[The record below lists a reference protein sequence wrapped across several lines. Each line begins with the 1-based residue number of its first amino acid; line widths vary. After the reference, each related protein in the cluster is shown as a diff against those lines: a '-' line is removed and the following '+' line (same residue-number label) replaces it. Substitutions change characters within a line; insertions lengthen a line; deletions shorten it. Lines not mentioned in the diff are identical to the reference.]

1 MKGKLSMQ
9 FWHFFLSHFIFLR
22 IYYCPFSLLCC
33 AHTHQIYGSRA
44 MHFVCVCFVH
54 CTSIVFTF
62 AAGAFSNVYKCIRVK
77 RTMALYTTHEH
88 TRTHNYKLN
97 DKSLDKNYG
106 IIFGTR
112 MSELNYV
119 CVYLLVLLSIYADAV
134 CASAKVTWRIVFILF
149 FLVVNGV
156 VIRVACPM
164 SNSSSVNELC
174 GSVVPQLPLYHRTCA
189 SLFSSVSYIS
199 YNF

>member
-1 MKGKLSMQ
+1 
-9 FWHFFLSHFIFLR
+9 
-22 IYYCPFSLLCC
+22 
-33 AHTHQIYGSRA
+33 

-134 CASAKVTWRIVFILF
+134 CASAKVTRRIVFILF
-149 FLVVNGV
+149 FFCREWRGYTRCMSNVQFLFRELVVRLSGASATIISSHVRIV
-156 VIRVACPM
+156 VQLG
-164 SNSSSVNELC
+164 EL
-174 GSVVPQLPLYHRTCA
+174 
-189 SLFSSVSYIS
+189 YILQ
-199 YNF
+199 FLI

>member
-1 MKGKLSMQ
+1 MQ

-134 CASAKVTWRIVFILF
+134 CASAKVTRRIVFILF
-149 FLVVNGV
+149 FFCREWRGYT
-156 VIRVACPM
+156 RCM
-164 SNSSSVNELC
+164 SNVQFLFREWVVRLSGASATIISSHVRIVVQLGEL
-174 GSVVPQLPLYHRTCA
+174 
-189 SLFSSVSYIS
+189 YILQ
-199 YNF
+199 FLI